1 MECASGRMEWVML
14 GMLLK
19 TGVFKG
25 LSHSQEPYS
34 SKGQPTIPYLDPV
47 VIELVDIQRMFT
59 KGQ

>member
-1 MECASGRMEWVML
+1 ML

-19 TGVFKG
+19 TGAFKG
-25 LSHSQEPYS
+25 LPHSQEPYS

-47 VIELVDIQRMFT
+47 VTELVDIQRMFT